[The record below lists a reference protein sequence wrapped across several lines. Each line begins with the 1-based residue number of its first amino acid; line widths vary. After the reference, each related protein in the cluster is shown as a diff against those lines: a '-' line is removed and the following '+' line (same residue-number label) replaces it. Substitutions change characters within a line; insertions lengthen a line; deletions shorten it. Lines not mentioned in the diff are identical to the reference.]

1 MPDWKTDMKR
11 IIQIA
16 FLAFAIIAWSGAA
29 LAQEAPKKDPASDSS
44 RKDDDGFEAVNG
56 DMMQKG
62 ESIPASRLV
71 GGAYGFICA
80 AVAVWVASV
89 ARRARRLEDE
99 VDELKKK
106 LAAR

>member
-1 MPDWKTDMKR
+1 MKR
-11 IIQIA
+11 IIQIV
-16 FLAFAIIAWSGAA
+16 FLAFFLGGGAAA
-29 LAQEAPKKDPASDSS
+29 LAQTQAPQKDAE
-44 RKDDDGFEAVNG
+44 GFEPVNG

-71 GGAYGFICA
+71 GAAYGFICFA
-80 AVAVWVASV
+80 MLVWVASV

>member
-16 FLAFAIIAWSGAA
+16 FLAFFFGGVAA
-29 LAQEAPKKDPASDSS
+29 AQEQPRKDQASDSS
-44 RKDDDGFEAVNG
+44 RKDDEGFEAVNG

-71 GGAYGFICA
+71 GGAYGFICFA
-80 AVAVWVASV
+80 IVVWVASV

>member
-1 MPDWKTDMKR
+1 MKR
-11 IIQIA
+11 IVQIVMFA
-16 FLAFAIIAWSGAA
+16 FVLCGLTLSF
-29 LAQEAPKKDPASDSS
+29 AQEGKKDNE
-44 RKDDDGFEAVNG
+44 GFEPVNG
-56 DMMQKG
+56 DMMQPG

-80 AVAVWVASV
+80 AVVVWVASV

-106 LAAR
+106 IQAR

>member
-1 MPDWKTDMKR
+1 MKR

-16 FLAFAIIAWSGAA
+16 FFAFFLAGMAFA
-29 LAQEAPKKDPASDSS
+29 QEGPKKDDE
-44 RKDDDGFEAVNG
+44 GFEAVNG
-56 DMMQKG
+56 DMLQPG

-71 GGAYGFICA
+71 GAAYGFIC
-80 AVAVWVASV
+80 VAVIVWVGSV

-106 LAAR
+106 LQTRA

>member
-1 MPDWKTDMKR
+1 MKR

-16 FLAFAIIAWSGAA
+16 FFAFFLGGVAA
-29 LAQEAPKKDPASDSS
+29 AQQPPQKDTE
-44 RKDDDGFEAVNG
+44 GFEPVNG
-56 DMMQKG
+56 DMMQKTG

-71 GGAYGFICA
+71 GAAYGFICA
-80 AVAVWVASV
+80 AVVVWVASV

-106 LAAR
+106 LQSRA

>member
-1 MPDWKTDMKR
+1 MKR
-11 IIQIA
+11 IIAIA
-16 FLAFAIIAWSGAA
+16 FFFFFLGGVA
-29 LAQEAPKKDPASDSS
+29 LAQDSAPKKSNE
-44 RKDDDGFEAVNG
+44 GWEQVNG
-56 DMMQKG
+56 DMMQPG

-80 AVAVWVASV
+80 AVVVWVFTV

-106 LAAR
+106 LAARG

>member
-1 MPDWKTDMKR
+1 MKR
-11 IIQIA
+11 IVQIA
-16 FLAFAIIAWSGAA
+16 LFALFLCGIGMAFA
-29 LAQEAPKKDPASDSS
+29 QEGPKKDNE
-44 RKDDDGFEAVNG
+44 GFEPVNG
-56 DMMQKG
+56 DMMQPG

-80 AVAVWVASV
+80 AVVVWVASV

-106 LAAR
+106 IQAR